1 MKIKAIF
8 YLSISLFFTFVQC
21 RNNEAIAHIKKN
33 PQRYEN
39 KTISI
44 SGTVRDYA
52 SVALGDIWR
61 SFMLDDGSGSMI
73 VRTNRT
79 IMPKSGT
86 QLTITGEIEQLTLIG
101 IILKEK

>member
-8 YLSISLFFTFVQC
+8 YLGISVFFIFVQC
-21 RNNEAIAHIKKN
+21 RNKETIAHIKNN

-44 SGTVRDYA
+44 SGTVKGYT
-52 SVALGDIWR
+52 SVAFGDIWR

-73 VRTNRT
+73 VRTNRS
-79 IMPKSGT
+79 ILPKSGI
-86 QLTITGEIEQLTLIG
+86 QVTITGELEQITFIG
-101 IILKEK
+101 LILKEK